1 MLYLLTS
8 MYRDQHKHITL
19 VRSKEI
25 ANCCDSIL
33 DIADDLVNAGDFVEQ
48 QYMVFPVFLAGVCSM
63 RSDDKLRAIKIT
75 RRIQDAGIGVN
86 GRRACEMLEAMHKE
100 QEDIIRTR
108 GGVARLDWISF
119 AKERNMALFNFGL

>member
-1 MLYLLTS
+1 
-8 MYRDQHKHITL
+8 
-19 VRSKEI
+19 
-25 ANCCDSIL
+25 
-33 DIADDLVNAGDFVEQ
+33 
-48 QYMVFPVFLAGVCSM
+48 M

-86 GRRACEMLEAMHKE
+86 GRRACEMLEAIHKE